1 GLPRLWWV
9 CYGFVHLISVNHAQ
23 GSAVMRL
30 TTQMLSICTVVAFL
44 IASPYTAAHNDGTPG
59 INVEKLLETEKSW
72 DGVLYKE
79 YPKGTPQL
87 SVLKITVAPNTS
99 LAWHEHPIPNAAY
112 VLNGVLTVEKKATGE
127 KRLLKAGEV
136 LPEMVDSAHRGYTGE
151 EGVTLVVFYAG
162 QKGLPLSKPAG

>member
-1 GLPRLWWV
+1 
-9 CYGFVHLISVNHAQ
+9 
-23 GSAVMRL
+23 MRL
-30 TTQMLSICTVVAFL
+30 TNQMLSICASVALLTTPF
-44 IASPYTAAHNDGTPG
+44 ITMAQSGGTPS

-72 DGVLYKE
+72 DGLFYKE

-136 LPEMVDSAHRGYTGE
+136 LPEMVDSAHRGYTGK

-162 QKGLPLSKPAG
+162 KKGIPLSKPDE

>member
-1 GLPRLWWV
+1 
-9 CYGFVHLISVNHAQ
+9 
-23 GSAVMRL
+23 MRL
-30 TTQMLSICTVVAFL
+30 TTQTLSICTVVAFL
-44 IASPYTAAHNDGTPG
+44 YTPLFTAARSDGTPG

-99 LAWHEHPIPNAAY
+99 LAWHKQPIPNAAY
-112 VLNGVLTVEKKATGE
+112 VLNGVLTVEKTATGE
-127 KRLLKAGEV
+127 KRLLKTGDV
-136 LPEMVDSAHRGYTGE
+136 LPEMVDSAHRGYTGK

-162 QKGLPLSKPAG
+162 QKGIPLSKPAE